1 MDDDIIIFFKAFA
14 CILLV
19 MLCYI
24 SYICRIRQRQDMPL
38 LEVDQVIHETI

>member
-24 SYICRIRQRQDMPL
+24 CRIRQRQDMPL
-38 LEVDQVIHETI
+38 LEVDPVIHETI